1 MKDSEKKIR
10 LERDRESWFVVYIY
24 IEVVRV
30 VFINILFSSIWLFV
44 VCVVV
49 VIIMLSIM
57 MYNRNNFIIL

>member
-44 VCVVV
+44 VFVVV
-49 VIIMLSIM
+49 VIIMSSI
-57 MYNRNNFIIL
+57 YSDIEVEV